1 VYINFDVEIS
11 HVSCR
16 HFDEVSACEI
26 GRDFLNKPRDYKL
39 SSIVFFSR
47 HFGFVISV
55 EYFTTRF
62 SPVLSY
68 LIITATLLQKSPLI
82 TLVFAPYESCSGT

>member
-1 VYINFDVEIS
+1 MVDEKSLNIFVWKYEMQEISLVYINFDVEIS

-39 SSIVFFSR
+39 SSIVFF
-47 HFGFVISV
+47 HDISGSLFQLNILQPV
-55 EYFTTRF
+55 SLQF
-62 SPVLSY
+62 S
-68 LIITATLLQKSPLI
+68 ATL
-82 TLVFAPYESCSGT
+82 